1 MHAAEEPYDEEECK
15 DIEKDVEEGL
25 PDVVGIEDEE
35 CEAGGGDGVEEMIDV
50 VAGEVE
56 VDGFG
61 VVESVADEADDAIA
75 GVVDD
80 AGGKENEDVVEDVE
94 PDVGDVRKEG
104 VVGNE
109 GGRDEHEGSNDG
121 LVGSMGEVGI
131 AKHAVHSTVVDGG
144 VQDVEDG

>member
-1 MHAAEEPYDEEECK
+1 
-15 DIEKDVEEGL
+15 L

-35 CEAGGGDGVEEMIDV
+35 CEASGGDGVEEMIDV

-56 VDGFG
+56 MDGFG
-61 VVESVADEADDAIA
+61 VVESVADESDDAIA

-94 PDVGDVRKEG
+94 PDVGDVRHEG
-104 VVGNE
+104 IVGNE
-109 GGRDEHEGSNDG
+109 GGRDEHEGSDDG

-144 VQDVEDG
+144 VQDVEDGYLFVADEEADEEH